1 MDFSK
6 FVSES
11 NPFSRKKL
19 VQKRLIVS
27 IKPKEPGLFDQ
38 LNTCP
43 GEETTLFGQHTLKL
57 YSRPTNNISK
67 KKLTSLA
74 KIWYPMEVTDIKI

>member
-1 MDFSK
+1 MEFSK
-6 FVSES
+6 LISEP
-11 NPFSRKKL
+11 NPFIRKKL

-38 LNTCP
+38 LNTNP

-57 YSRPTNNISK
+57 HSRPTNNISK

-74 KIWYPMEVTDIKI
+74 KIWYPFEVTDIKI

>member
-11 NPFSRKKL
+11 NPFSCKKL

-38 LNTCP
+38 LIKYLPRGGNHPFWAT
-43 GEETTLFGQHTLKL
+43 
-57 YSRPTNNISK
+57 YSEATF
-67 KKLTSLA
+67 
-74 KIWYPMEVTDIKI
+74 